1 MQVTARMQTPR
12 RKWPLP
18 EILGE
23 RELRRILDSL
33 PNPRDRLLVS
43 LLAGCGLRV
52 SEACRIRWADF
63 NRQAATLQINDPSGL
78 RTRTVAVPAGIQ
90 PLFQGLAVVSRSSD
104 PMVSG
109 RRAGVT
115 PRPLGTRQAERI
127 VRAAGQRAGVFKIVT
142 PGNLRHTYAVRR
154 LMAGENIRVV
164 QETLGHRSVK
174 TTLRYQACILPKVA
188 SPADPPPSHPT
199 LDRLAATI
207 EGLKAAFARMQ
218 TPAKPCGP

>member
-1 MQVTARMQTPR
+1 MIYTHV
-12 RKWPLP
+12 
-18 EILGE
+18 
-23 RELRRILDSL
+23 L
-33 PNPRDRLLVS
+33 PNGPLGVTSPADMPDPATDVSLMLRQMEVLVS
-43 LLAGCGLRV
+43 R
-52 SEACRIRWADF
+52 
-63 NRQAATLQINDPSGL
+63 P
-78 RTRTVAVPAGIQ
+78 
-90 PLFQGLAVVSRSSD
+90 SD

-127 VRAAGQRAGVFKIVT
+127 VREAGRRAGVFKIVT

-199 LDRLAATI
+199 LERLAATI
-207 EGLKAAFARMQ
+207 EGLKSAFARVQ